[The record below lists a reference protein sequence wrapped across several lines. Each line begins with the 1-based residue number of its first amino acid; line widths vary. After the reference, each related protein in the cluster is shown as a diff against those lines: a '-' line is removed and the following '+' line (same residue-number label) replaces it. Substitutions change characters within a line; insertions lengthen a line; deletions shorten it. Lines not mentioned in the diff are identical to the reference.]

1 MGSIIFLQS
10 AQSSFELT
18 EISSLQYYKNGLMET
33 ERKPIEKVKKGEE
46 GLASFLALATGEDG
60 VGGSES

>member
-1 MGSIIFLQS
+1 M
-10 AQSSFELT
+10 